1 MNNFLNKECV
11 LVCLN
16 HETKKMEVWAL
27 NSKGARQANDITE
40 GWEIDTLN
48 PIPGSLDDICE
59 NRKESDELA
68 DRLGWFVRSAVRL
81 WARIED
87 IT

>member
-27 NSKGARQANDITE
+27 NSKGARQADDITE
-40 GWEIDTLN
+40 GWEIDTSN
-48 PIPGSLDDICE
+48 PIPGSLYVMCE
-59 NRKESDELA
+59 NREESDKLA
-68 DRLGWFVRSAVRL
+68 DSLGWFVRSAVRL